1 MTGSKSRVLRGLFV
15 REQGL
20 RAGWSMLIFLAIV
33 VVLSALG
40 GTLVGHFFPDE
51 DMHVVSPETQILRE
65 AAVVLGLFIATWVM
79 SKIEKRPV
87 LSYGLTDSRMVRRFF
102 FGLAVG
108 LLSISALV
116 GALWTTHL
124 LVFDGRVLSGAAIWK
139 YAALW
144 AALDLLVAFFEEGLF
159 RGYLLY
165 TLTRGLNFWWAA
177 LITSALFGAA
187 HGHNAGESALGLI
200 TAAVGGLVFCLSLWL
215 TGSLWWAIGMH
226 TGMNWAEAYLYGV
239 IDSGSVSQ
247 GRLLESHPVGAP
259 IWSGGTTGPEGS
271 VYAVII
277 LLVVAGGLWL
287 VCGRNRAQWSSFP
300 KLMHPASTAD

>member
-20 RAGWSMLIFLAIV
+20 RAGWSVLIFLAIV

-40 GTLVGHFFPDE
+40 GTLVGHFFPVE
-51 DMHVVSPETQILRE
+51 DMHVVSPDTQILRE

-177 LITSALFGAA
+177 LITSVLFGAA
-187 HGHNAGESALGLI
+187 HGHNAGESPMGLI
-200 TAAVGGLVFCLSLWL
+200 TAALGGLVFCLSLWL
-215 TGSLWWAIGMH
+215 TGSLWFAIGMH

-271 VYAVII
+271 VFA
-277 LLVVAGGLWL
+277 LLVLGGMATAIWL
-287 VCGRNRAQWSSFP
+287 TWGRNRAA
-300 KLMHPASTAD
+300 ASGRF

>member
-20 RAGWSMLIFLAIV
+20 RAGWSVLIFLAIV

-40 GTLVGHFFPDE
+40 GTLVGHFFPVE
-51 DMHVVSPETQILRE
+51 DMHVVSPDTQILRE

-144 AALDLLVAFFEEGLF
+144 AVLDLLVAFFEEGLF

-177 LITSALFGAA
+177 LITSVLFGAA
-187 HGHNAGESALGLI
+187 HGHNAGESPMGLI
-200 TAAVGGLVFCLSLWL
+200 TAALGGLVFCLSLWL
-215 TGSLWWAIGMH
+215 TGSLWFAIGMH

-271 VYAVII
+271 VFA
-277 LLVVAGGLWL
+277 LLVLGGMATAIWL
-287 VCGRNRAQWSSFP
+287 TWGRNRAA
-300 KLMHPASTAD
+300 ASGRF

>member
-1 MTGSKSRVLRGLFV
+1 
-15 REQGL
+15 
-20 RAGWSMLIFLAIV
+20 
-33 VVLSALG
+33 
-40 GTLVGHFFPDE
+40 
-51 DMHVVSPETQILRE
+51 MHVVSPDTQIPRE

-165 TLTRGLNFWWAA
+165 TLKRGLNFWWAA
-177 LITSALFGAA
+177 LIMSILFGAV
-187 HGHNAGESALGLI
+187 HGHNAGESPLGLI
-200 TAAVGGLVFCLSLWL
+200 TAGLGGLVFCLSLWL

-271 VYAVII
+271 VYAIII

>member
-1 MTGSKSRVLRGLFV
+1 MTGSKSGVLCGLFFN
-15 REQGL
+15 EQGL
-20 RAGWSMLIFLAIV
+20 RAGWSVLMFLAIV

-40 GTLVGHFFPDE
+40 GTLVGRFFPAE
-51 DMHVVSPETQILRE
+51 DTHVVSPDTQFLTE
-65 AAVVLGLFIATWVM
+65 AALVLGLFVATWVM

-87 LSYGLTDSRMVRRFF
+87 LSYGLADSRMVKRFF

-124 LVFDGRVLSGAAIWK
+124 LAFDGRVLSGAAIWK

-177 LITSALFGAA
+177 LIMSVLFGAV
-187 HGHNAGESALGLI
+187 HGQNAVESPLGLV
-200 TAAVGGLVFCLSLWL
+200 TAGLGGFVFCLSLWL

-226 TGMNWAEAYLYGV
+226 TGMNWAESYLYGV

-247 GRLLESHPVGAP
+247 GRLLASHPVGAP

-271 VYAVII
+271 VYAVIV
-277 LLVVAGGLWL
+277 LLVVAGCLWL
-287 VCGRNRAQWSSFP
+287 VCGGSRAQWSSFP
-300 KLMHPASTAD
+300 KLTHPASTAE

>member
-20 RAGWSMLIFLAIV
+20 RAGWSVLIFLAIV

-40 GTLVGHFFPDE
+40 GTLVGRFFPDE
-51 DMHVVSPETQILRE
+51 DMHVVSPDTQILRE

-139 YAALW
+139 YAVLW

-177 LITSALFGAA
+177 LITSVLFGAA
-187 HGHNAGESALGLI
+187 HGHNPGESPLGLI

-226 TGMNWAEAYLYGV
+226 TGMNWAEVYLYGV
-239 IDSGSVSQ
+239 NDSGVVSQ
-247 GRLLESHPVGAP
+247 GGVLESHPVGAP
-259 IWSGGTTGPEGS
+259 IMSGGTTGPEGS
-271 VYAVII
+271 VYAVIV
-277 LLVVAGGLWL
+277 LLMVAGGLWL
-287 VCGRNRAQWSSFP
+287 GWGRNRMQWSGFP
-300 KLMHPASTAD
+300 S

>member
-15 REQGL
+15 NEQGL
-20 RAGWSMLIFLAIV
+20 RAGWSVLIFLAIV

-40 GTLVGHFFPDE
+40 GKLLGHFFPDK
-51 DMHVVSPETQILRE
+51 HTLVVSTQILTE
-65 AAVVLGLFIATWVM
+65 ATLLLALFIATWVM

-87 LSYGLTDSRMVRRFF
+87 LSYGLTDSRRLRRFF

-108 LLSISALV
+108 LLLISALV
-116 GALWTTHL
+116 GALWATHL

-177 LITSALFGAA
+177 LITSVLFGAA
-187 HGHNAGESALGLI
+187 HGFNPVESPVGLI
-200 TAAVGGLVFCLSLWL
+200 TTAVGGLVLCLSLWL

-226 TGMNWAEAYLYGV
+226 TGMNWAESYLFGM
-239 IDSGSVSQ
+239 ISSGSESQ
-247 GRLLESHPVGAP
+247 GGLIASHPIGAP

-271 VYAVII
+271 VYTVIV
-277 LLVVAGGLWL
+277 LLIVAGGLWL

-300 KLMHPASTAD
+300 KLMHPASTAE

>member
-1 MTGSKSRVLRGLFV
+1 
-15 REQGL
+15 
-20 RAGWSMLIFLAIV
+20 
-33 VVLSALG
+33 
-40 GTLVGHFFPDE
+40 
-51 DMHVVSPETQILRE
+51 
-65 AAVVLGLFIATWVM
+65 
-79 SKIEKRPV
+79 
-87 LSYGLTDSRMVRRFF
+87 
-102 FGLAVG
+102 
-108 LLSISALV
+108 V

-144 AALDLLVAFFEEGLF
+144 AALDLLVALFEEGLF

-177 LITSALFGAA
+177 LIMSILFAA
-187 HGHNAGESALGLI
+187 VHGQNAGESPVGLI
-200 TAAVGGLVFCLSLWL
+200 TAGLGGLVFCLSLWL

-247 GRLLESHPVGAP
+247 GRLLASHPVGAP
-259 IWSGGTTGPEGS
+259 IWSGGATGPEGS
-271 VYAVII
+271 VYAVIV

-287 VCGRNRAQWSSFP
+287 MCGRNREQWSR
-300 KLMHPASTAD
+300 ASSHLE

>member
-20 RAGWSMLIFLAIV
+20 RAGWSVLIFLAIV

-51 DMHVVSPETQILRE
+51 DMHVVSPDTQILRE

-177 LITSALFGAA
+177 LITSVLFGAA
-187 HGHNAGESALGLI
+187 HGHNAGESPMGLI
-200 TAAVGGLVFCLSLWL
+200 TAALGGLVFCLSLWL
-215 TGSLWWAIGMH
+215 TGSLWFAIGMH

-259 IWSGGTTGPEGS
+259 IWSGGTTGPEAS
-271 VYAVII
+271 VFA
-277 LLVVAGGLWL
+277 LLVLGVMATAIWRTWGKTRAAAS
-287 VCGRNRAQWSSFP
+287 GR
-300 KLMHPASTAD
+300 L

>member
-1 MTGSKSRVLRGLFV
+1 MTASKSRVLRGLFV
-15 REQGL
+15 NEQGL
-20 RAGWSMLIFLAIV
+20 RAGWSVLIFLAIV
-33 VVLSALG
+33 VVLSVLG
-40 GTLVGHFFPDE
+40 GKLLGHFFPDQGT
-51 DMHVVSPETQILRE
+51 HVVSPQILTE
-65 AAVVLGLFIATWVM
+65 ATLVLALFIATWVM

-108 LLSISALV
+108 LLLISALV

-124 LVFDGRVLSGAAIWK
+124 LVFEGRVLSGAAIWK

-177 LITSALFGAA
+177 LIMSILFGAA
-187 HGHNAGESALGLI
+187 HGHNAGESPVGLI
-200 TAAVGGLVFCLSLWL
+200 TVGLGGLVLCLSLWL

-226 TGMNWAEAYLYGV
+226 TGMNWAESYLYGV

-247 GRLLESHPVGAP
+247 GGLLESHPVGAP

-271 VYAVII
+271 VYAVIV

-300 KLMHPASTAD
+300 ESMHPASAAE

>member
-20 RAGWSMLIFLAIV
+20 RAGWSVLIFLAIV

-40 GTLVGHFFPDE
+40 GTLVGHFFPVE
-51 DMHVVSPETQILRE
+51 DMHVVSPDTQILRE

-177 LITSALFGAA
+177 LITSVLFGAS
-187 HGHNAGESALGLI
+187 HGHNAGESPMGLI
-200 TAAVGGLVFCLSLWL
+200 TAALGGLVFCLSLWL
-215 TGSLWWAIGMH
+215 TGSLWFAIGMH

-271 VYAVII
+271 VFA
-277 LLVVAGGLWL
+277 LLVLGGMATAIWL
-287 VCGRNRAQWSSFP
+287 TWGRNRAA
-300 KLMHPASTAD
+300 ASGRF

>member
-1 MTGSKSRVLRGLFV
+1 MAGSKSRVLRGLFV
-15 REQGL
+15 SERGL
-20 RAGWSMLIFLAIV
+20 RAGWSVLIVLAIV

-40 GTLVGHFFPDE
+40 GTLVGHFFPAE
-51 DMHVVSPETQILRE
+51 DMHVVSPDTQIPRE
-65 AAVVLGLFIATWVM
+65 AALVLGLFIATWVM

-87 LSYGLTDSRMVRRFF
+87 LSYGLTDSRMMRRFF

-159 RGYLLY
+159 RGYLLH

-177 LITSALFGAA
+177 LITSVLFGAA
-187 HGHNAGESALGLI
+187 HGHNPGESPIGMI
-200 TAAVGGLVFCLSLWL
+200 TAALGGLVLCLSLWL

-226 TGMNWAEAYLYGV
+226 TGMNWAESYLYGM
-239 IDSGSVSQ
+239 ISSGSESQ
-247 GRLLESHPVGAP
+247 GGLIASHPIGAP

-271 VYAVII
+271 VYALIVLI
-277 LLVVAGGLWL
+277 VVAGGLWL
-287 VCGRNRAQWSSFP
+287 VCGRNRAQ
-300 KLMHPASTAD
+300 

>member
-20 RAGWSMLIFLAIV
+20 RAGWSVLIFLAIV

-40 GTLVGHFFPDE
+40 GTLVGHFSPDK
-51 DMHVVSPETQILRE
+51 DMHAVSPQILTE
-65 AAVVLGLFIATWVM
+65 ATLLLALFIATWVM
-79 SKIEKRPV
+79 SRIEKRPV

-177 LITSALFGAA
+177 LITSVLFGAA
-187 HGHNAGESALGLI
+187 HGHNAGESPLGLI

-226 TGMNWAEAYLYGV
+226 TGMNWAEADVHGV

-277 LLVVAGGLWL
+277 LLVAAGGLWL
-287 VCGRNRAQWSSFP
+287 V
-300 KLMHPASTAD
+300 

>member
-15 REQGL
+15 GEQGL
-20 RAGWSMLIFLAIV
+20 RAGWSVLIFLAIV
-33 VVLSALG
+33 VVLSMLG
-40 GTLVGHFFPDE
+40 GKLAGHFFPDK
-51 DMHVVSPETQILRE
+51 DMHVVSPQILTE
-65 AAVVLGLFIATWVM
+65 ATLVLALFIATWVM

-87 LSYGLTDSRMVRRFF
+87 LSYGLADIRMVRRFF

-108 LLSISALV
+108 LLLISALV

-124 LVFDGRVLSGAAIWK
+124 LVFEGRVLSGAAIWK
-139 YAALW
+139 YAVLW

-177 LITSALFGAA
+177 LITSILFGAV
-187 HGHNAGESALGLI
+187 HGHNAGESPVGMI
-200 TAAVGGLVFCLSLWL
+200 TAGVGGLVLCLSLRL

-226 TGMNWAEAYLYGV
+226 TGMNWAESYLYGV

-247 GRLLESHPVGAP
+247 GGLLASHPVGAP

-271 VYAVII
+271 VYAVIV

-300 KLMHPASTAD
+300 KLMHPASSAE

>member
-20 RAGWSMLIFLAIV
+20 RAGWSVLIFLAIV

-40 GTLVGHFFPDE
+40 GTLVGHFFPVE
-51 DMHVVSPETQILRE
+51 DMHVVSPDTQILRE

-87 LSYGLTDSRMVRRFF
+87 LSYGLTDSRMLRRFF

-177 LITSALFGAA
+177 LIMSILFGAV
-187 HGHNAGESALGLI
+187 HGHNAGESPLGLI
-200 TAAVGGLVFCLSLWL
+200 TVGLGGLVFCLSLWL

-226 TGMNWAEAYLYGV
+226 TGMNWAESYLYGV
-239 IDSGSVSQ
+239 IDSGSVLQ
-247 GRLLESHPVGAP
+247 GGLLKSHPVGAP

>member
-20 RAGWSMLIFLAIV
+20 RAGWSVLIFLAID

-40 GTLVGHFFPDE
+40 GTLVGRLFPAK
-51 DMHVVSPETQILRE
+51 DMHVGWPYTQIPTE
-65 AAVVLGLFIATWVM
+65 AALVLGLFIATWLM
-79 SKIEKRPV
+79 SRIEKRPI
-87 LSYGLTDSRMVRRFF
+87 LSYGLTDSRMARRFV

-108 LLSISALV
+108 LLTISALV

-165 TLTRGLNFWWAA
+165 TLTRGLSFWWAA
-177 LITSALFGAA
+177 LIMSILFGAV
-187 HGHNAGESALGLI
+187 HGHNAGESPLGMI
-200 TAAVGGLVFCLSLWL
+200 TAGLGGLMFCLSLWL

-277 LLVVAGGLWL
+277 LLVAAGGLWL

>member
-15 REQGL
+15 GEQGL
-20 RAGWSMLIFLAIV
+20 RAGWSVVIFLAIV

-40 GTLVGHFFPDE
+40 GTLVGHFFPDK
-51 DMHVVSPETQILRE
+51 DMHLGSPYTLIPTE
-65 AAVVLGLFIATWVM
+65 AALVLGLFVATWVM

-87 LSYGLTDSRMVRRFF
+87 LSYGLTDCRMVRRFF

-108 LLSISALV
+108 LLLISALV

-177 LITSALFGAA
+177 LITSVLFGAA
-187 HGHNAGESALGLI
+187 HGHNAGESPVGLI
-200 TAAVGGLVFCLSLWL
+200 TAAVGGFVFCLSLWL

-226 TGMNWAEAYLYGV
+226 TGMNWAESYMYGV

-247 GRLLESHPVGAP
+247 GRLLASHPVGAP

-271 VYAVII
+271 VYAVIV
-277 LLVVAGGLWL
+277 LLVVAGCLWL

-300 KLMHPASTAD
+300 KLMHPASTAE

>member
-15 REQGL
+15 NEQGL
-20 RAGWSMLIFLAIV
+20 RAGWSALIFLAIV
-33 VVLSALG
+33 VVFSALG
-40 GTLVGHFFPDE
+40 GTLVGHFFPAE
-51 DMHVVSPETQILRE
+51 DMRVGSPYTLIPRE
-65 AAVVLGLFIATWVM
+65 AALLLGLFIATWVM

-87 LSYGLTDSRMVRRFF
+87 LSYGLTDSRRVRRFF

-108 LLSISALV
+108 LLLISALV

-124 LVFDGRVLSGAAIWK
+124 LMFDGRVLSGAAIWK
-139 YAALW
+139 YAVLW
-144 AALDLLVAFFEEGLF
+144 AALALLVAFFEEGLF

-177 LITSALFGAA
+177 LIMSILFGAA
-187 HGHNAGESALGLI
+187 HGHNAGESPVGLI
-200 TAAVGGLVFCLSLWL
+200 TVGLGGLVCCLSLWL

-239 IDSGSVSQ
+239 TDSGSVSQ
-247 GRLLESHPVGAP
+247 GRLLASHPVGAP
-259 IWSGGTTGPEGS
+259 IWSGGATGPEGS
-271 VYAVII
+271 VYAVIV
-277 LLVVAGGLWL
+277 LLVVAAGLWL

-300 KLMHPASTAD
+300 KLMRPASTAD

>member
-15 REQGL
+15 NEQGL
-20 RAGWSMLIFLAIV
+20 RAGWSVLIFLAIV

-40 GTLVGHFFPDE
+40 GKLVGHFFADK
-51 DMHVVSPETQILRE
+51 DMHLGPPYSLIPTE
-65 AAVVLGLFIATWVM
+65 AALVFGLFIATWVM

-87 LSYGLTDSRMVRRFF
+87 LSYGLTDSRRVRRFI

-116 GALWTTHL
+116 GALWATHL

-139 YAALW
+139 YAASW

-177 LITSALFGAA
+177 LITSVLFGAA
-187 HGHNAGESALGLI
+187 HGHNAGESPVGLI
-200 TAAVGGLVFCLSLWL
+200 SAGLGGLVLCLSLRL

-226 TGMNWAEAYLYGV
+226 TGMNFAESYLYGV
-239 IDSGSVSQ
+239 IDSGTVSQ
-247 GRLLESHPVGAP
+247 GGLLASHPVGAP

-271 VYAVII
+271 VYAII
-277 LLVVAGGLWL
+277 VLLVVAGGLWL
-287 VCGRNRAQWSSFP
+287 VCGRNRAQWSR
-300 KLMHPASTAD
+300 ASSHLD

>member
-1 MTGSKSRVLRGLFV
+1 
-15 REQGL
+15 
-20 RAGWSMLIFLAIV
+20 
-33 VVLSALG
+33 LSALG
-40 GTLVGHFFPDE
+40 GTLVGHFFPVE
-51 DMHVVSPETQILRE
+51 DMHVVSPDTQIPRE

-102 FGLAVG
+102 LGLAVG

-124 LVFDGRVLSGAAIWK
+124 LVFDGRVLSGAPIWK

-165 TLTRGLNFWWAA
+165 TLARGLNFWWAA
-177 LITSALFGAA
+177 LIVSILFGAV
-187 HGHNAGESALGLI
+187 HGHNAGESPLGLI
-200 TAAVGGLVFCLSLWL
+200 TVGLGGLVFCLSLWL

-247 GRLLESHPVGAP
+247 GRLLASHPVGAP
-259 IWSGGTTGPEGS
+259 IWSGGATGPEGS
-271 VYAVII
+271 VYAVIV

-287 VCGRNRAQWSSFP
+287 VYGRNRARWSR
-300 KLMHPASTAD
+300 ASSHLD